1 MNRVMHLRRR
11 GAHAVTGMG
20 FALLA
25 LALAMALVLPAR
37 AETPPGVSAS
47 PAKTTSAAMPPAAS
61 PDPFCAAQG
70 AGFVR
75 LEGTQTC
82 LKLGGYVQIDST
94 TQNGPAAGLP
104 AARAPALQSR

>member
-1 MNRVMHLRRR
+1 MSRMMHLRRR
-11 GAHAVTGMG
+11 GAHAVTGM
-20 FALLA
+20 ALA
-25 LALAMALVLPAR
+25 ISGLALAMALVLPAR
-37 AETPPGVSAS
+37 AETPPGVAAS
-47 PAKTTSAAMPPAAS
+47 PTKTTSAAPPAAAS
-61 PDPFCAAQG
+61 TDPFCAAQG

-94 TQNGPAAGLP
+94 TQNGPADGLP

>member
-1 MNRVMHLRRR
+1 MSREMNRRRP
-11 GAHAVTGMG
+11 GAHAAVGPG
-20 FALLA
+20 FVILGLA
-25 LALAMALVLPAR
+25 ILAPAMPVR
-37 AETPPGVSAS
+37 AETPPGVSS
-47 PAKTTSAAMPPAAS
+47 PAKNTDTAPPPAAS
-61 PDPFCAAQG
+61 SDPFCAAQG
-70 AGFVR
+70 GGFVR